1 MGVGYDE
8 RMWLR
13 YKGVRDNKTF
23 ARTGDTMLLVDFT
36 DGRTNVP
43 AGDWCP
49 GWDEVERIVV
59 AALSVEK
66 VNRGRMVKAVE
77 RINELAATRL
87 PEQSIRRFSA
97 VITSYKKPTLHVLN
111 LDADRSA
118 EERYTLSTPLSQDML
133 DLIVE
138 NRIQCVLILRDG
150 AVIKILLHVEG
161 GSGRTEE
168 VSAGEL
174 SPAEVKIQR
183 LSPDF
188 VRITRG

>member
-1 MGVGYDE
+1 
-8 RMWLR
+8 
-13 YKGVRDNKTF
+13 
-23 ARTGDTMLLVDFT
+23 
-36 DGRTNVP
+36 
-43 AGDWCP
+43 
-49 GWDEVERIVV
+49 
-59 AALSVEK
+59 
-66 VNRGRMVKAVE
+66 
-77 RINELAATRL
+77 
-87 PEQSIRRFSA
+87 
-97 VITSYKKPTLHVLN
+97 
-111 LDADRSA
+111 
-118 EERYTLSTPLSQDML
+118 ML